1 MLQWRMNT
9 EKHCSIYGLDY
20 GCNPMHTFMV
30 VSPTEYKKWINMHR
44 IVLCHIFKNMLIAT
58 IVSFLTPKCIQFHQ
72 PFYTGSTFQI
82 FDLFLLTS
90 YQFKYPT
97 QLVASSMR
105 QHKKHEWMTILPRQQ
120 PRSSQFPISH
130 ILSLNLFL
138 SDCLI
143 AVKVVYG
150 QSSLNFKMSM
160 LQRQLNGKPKHPR
173 LQQWSKPWKE
183 FLNVIPT
190 GKVWAAHS
198 F

>member
-1 MLQWRMNT
+1 MWNATVEDEHWKTLFYLWTRLWLQSYAHFHGSKREYT
-9 EKHCSIYGLDY
+9 EYTEY
-20 GCNPMHTFMV
+20 
-30 VSPTEYKKWINMHR
+30 TEYKKWINMHR

-90 YQFKYPT
+90 YQFKSPT

-150 QSSLNFKMSM
+150 QSSLIFKMSM

-173 LQQWSKPWKE
+173 L
-183 FLNVIPT
+183 
-190 GKVWAAHS
+190 
-198 F
+198 